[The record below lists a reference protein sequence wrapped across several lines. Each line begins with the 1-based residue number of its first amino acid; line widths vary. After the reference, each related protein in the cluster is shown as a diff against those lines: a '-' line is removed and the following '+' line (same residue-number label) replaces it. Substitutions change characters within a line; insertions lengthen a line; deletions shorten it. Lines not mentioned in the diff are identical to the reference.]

1 MTPLESA
8 ILREMARPVVD
19 NRTERGCCGG
29 CGECCGRVL
38 PLSVFDV
45 ARLKA
50 YVERN
55 GIEPSPGSWI
65 DGDGLT
71 VNMMCPFL
79 DEGRM
84 CKVYEARP
92 EICRVCRCDLHKA
105 GLVEAPYRIGS
116 MRVVD
121 MRDVFGWADCA
132 F

>member
-1 MTPLESA
+1 MRQKSEAFSRSIMASA
-8 ILREMARPVVD
+8 ADVTDIRSV
-19 NRTERGCCGG
+19 RGCCDG

-38 PLSVFDV
+38 PLSAFDI

-55 GIEPSPGSWI
+55 RIETSPDAWI

-79 DEGRM
+79 DEERM

-92 EICRVCRCDLHKA
+92 EICRVYRCDLHKA
-105 GLVEAPYRIGS
+105 GIVESPYCIGA
-116 MRVVD
+116 MRDVD
-121 MRDVFGWADCA
+121 MREVFG
-132 F
+132 